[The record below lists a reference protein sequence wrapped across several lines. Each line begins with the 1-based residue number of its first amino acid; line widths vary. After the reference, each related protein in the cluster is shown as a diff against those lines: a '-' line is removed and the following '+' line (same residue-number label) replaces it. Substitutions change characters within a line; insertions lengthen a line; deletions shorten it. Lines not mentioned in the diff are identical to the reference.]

1 MAPTNRERAAASHH
15 RGRGMWHISNLHD
28 VDNEKRSQ
36 IVRISQAMMQTI
48 KNKTMQKKKALRMR
62 ILSTRSCVRLETSLT
77 VRDETKRNGRFKPSA
92 AGQHQASDIMI
103 FNSTGGENVM
113 IFHNN
118 FFRTLNNHP
127 KEKFSRDHQS
137 TICYNEQVVFP
148 GIK

>member
-48 KNKTMQKKKALRMR
+48 KNKTMQKKKVLRMR

-77 VRDETKRNGRFKPSA
+77 ETKQTVSSRSTPNIGYHDFQQYWWRKCY
-92 AGQHQASDIMI
+92 DIPQQFLPDTQQSSKREI
-103 FNSTGGENVM
+103 
-113 IFHNN
+113 
-118 FFRTLNNHP
+118 
-127 KEKFSRDHQS
+127 FSRPS
-137 TICYNEQVVFP
+137 IYNLLQ
-148 GIK
+148 

>member
-48 KNKTMQKKKALRMR
+48 KNKTIQKKKALRMR

-92 AGQHQASDIMI
+92 AGQHRIGHHDFQQYWWRECYDIPQQFLPDTQQSSKREI
-103 FNSTGGENVM
+103 
-113 IFHNN
+113 
-118 FFRTLNNHP
+118 
-127 KEKFSRDHQS
+127 FSRPS
-137 TICYNEQVVFP
+137 IYNLLQ
-148 GIK
+148 